1 MDTPFCLIGPLN
13 PVKTNPNA
21 TYNEILII
29 VCLAHCSNSLWRVCF
44 LSQRDPCAQSEI
56 LKKWFTKSG
65 VDMTDFFLKYRS
77 IDLKPTEHFNADSRI
92 ILSEKLCSHIPVAFP
107 EECKLLYLE
116 VKEGL
121 SFY

>member
-1 MDTPFCLIGPLN
+1 M
-13 PVKTNPNA
+13 KTNPNA
-21 TYNEILII
+21 TYNKILII
-29 VCLAHCSNSLWRVCF
+29 VRLAHCSNSLWRVCF
-44 LSQRDPCAQSEI
+44 LSQHDKCAQSEI

-77 IDLKPTEHFNADSRI
+77 IDLKPTEHLNADSRI

-121 SFY
+121 TFY